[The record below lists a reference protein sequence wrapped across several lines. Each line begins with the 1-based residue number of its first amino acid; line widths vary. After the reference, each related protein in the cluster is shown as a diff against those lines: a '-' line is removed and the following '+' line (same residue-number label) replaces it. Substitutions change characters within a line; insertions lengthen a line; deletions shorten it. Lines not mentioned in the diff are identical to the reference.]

1 MEGQN
6 AVFDPQADM
15 YSALFWLACHVFV
28 VMYEEPSL
36 KRTFEAEYEA
46 FQANVPRW
54 IPRLAPW
61 RPA

>member
-1 MEGQN
+1 
-6 AVFDPQADM
+6 M

-54 IPRLAPW
+54 IPRLTPW

>member
-1 MEGQN
+1 
-6 AVFDPQADM
+6 M